1 VAGTVEPELEPEL
14 EPEPEPQPE
23 PEQKREPEREPERAG
38 TGAGA
43 RASRSSRIRSPTCSR
58 QKEQPQLPE
67 QQQESEPGPRRS
79 AMGKD
84 YYKEL
89 GVPRDADAAA
99 LKKAYRK
106 LAVKWHPDKNP
117 DNQKAAEDK
126 FKLISEAYEVLSD
139 EEKRKIYDQ
148 FGEDGLK
155 GGMGG
160 GGGMPAGF
168 GGFSAGDPHKIFE
181 EMFGGEDPFAAL
193 FGQMGGGVR
202 FGGMPGMGG
211 MGGGGMGGA
220 GGMPDLASMFGGMGG
235 MGGGAMPGGM
245 PAGFGPMGGGPMGG
259 PMGGGQPA
267 PFNKLPE
274 GTAVLVKGLQGAPQH
289 NGKSGQVQGY
299 DGAKGRYV
307 VALGDGTQ
315 VSLKQDNVQ
324 QQVEGCEVLGIQ
336 SKPELNGQIGTVL
349 DFDAAKER
357 CHVRLGGK
365 TASLAA
371 ANIILPDVRPTLAI
385 KTW

>member
-1 VAGTVEPELEPEL
+1 
-14 EPEPEPQPE
+14 
-23 PEQKREPEREPERAG
+23 
-38 TGAGA
+38 
-43 RASRSSRIRSPTCSR
+43 
-58 QKEQPQLPE
+58 
-67 QQQESEPGPRRS
+67 
-79 AMGKD
+79 
-84 YYKEL
+84 
-89 GVPRDADAAA
+89 
-99 LKKAYRK
+99 
-106 LAVKWHPDKNP
+106 
-117 DNQKAAEDK
+117 
-126 FKLISEAYEVLSD
+126 
-139 EEKRKIYDQ
+139 
-148 FGEDGLK
+148 
-155 GGMGG
+155 
-160 GGGMPAGF
+160 
-168 GGFSAGDPHKIFE
+168 
-181 EMFGGEDPFAAL
+181 
-193 FGQMGGGVR
+193 
-202 FGGMPGMGG
+202 
-211 MGGGGMGGA
+211 
-220 GGMPDLASMFGGMGG
+220 
-235 MGGGAMPGGM
+235 
-245 PAGFGPMGGGPMGG
+245 MGGGPMGG

-385 KTW
+385 KTWLW